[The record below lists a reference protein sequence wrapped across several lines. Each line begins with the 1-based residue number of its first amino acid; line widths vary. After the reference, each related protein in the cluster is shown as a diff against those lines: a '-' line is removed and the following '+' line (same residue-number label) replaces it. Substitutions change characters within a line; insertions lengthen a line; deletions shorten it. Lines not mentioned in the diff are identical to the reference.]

1 MVAVSA
7 CVRLATTRSNT
18 PRSYGILLNSLDQL
32 GDQVVAPRE
41 LHVDIAPSGGHA
53 IAVAHQQVEDN
64 DTPKG

>member
-7 CVRLATTRSNT
+7 CVRLATSRSNT
-18 PRSYGILLNSLDQL
+18 RRSYGILLNSQL